1 MNTDIQYVLR
11 ALEKA
16 PMGKKIDDYRVVV
29 KCPICGEGSKQ
40 RTHGHCYIGL
50 IENGPPLVYHC
61 FINECSGIVT
71 PSFLRDL
78 DIYDGELESILIAFN
93 RSKAGNY
100 KSKKKYFIQKK
111 KKDLKI
117 PYIANTVKNK
127 YKLLYL
133 RNRIGLPFTFN
144 DARNLK
150 CIFSLKDFLEENKI
164 KPNMKFVKVLATLND
179 NYIGFLDT
187 NNDYIVFRN
196 IYKDKN
202 LRYVKYDIFG
212 DNTDTSNI
220 IYTIPKCNCNM
231 FSDSVN
237 LNICE
242 GPFDAIGI
250 FCNINKFEKENN
262 IYAACCGSGYMNA
275 IRYFIKFGFINNLN
289 VNIYSDSDKPPEY
302 YSKVINDLSPWVN
315 SINIFYNELSKD
327 YGVPAD
333 EIKIKRVYMQ

>member
-50 IENGPPLVYHC
+50 IDNGPPLVYHC

-78 DIYDGELESILIAFN
+78 DIYDSELENILTSFN
-93 RSKAGNY
+93 RSKGGNF
-100 KSKKKYFIQKK
+100 KSRRKYFIQKK
-111 KKDLKI
+111 KEDLKLPFI
-117 PYIANTVKNK
+117 SNTVINK

-133 RNRIGLPFTFN
+133 RKRIGLDFSLN
-144 DARNLK
+144 DARKIK
-150 CIFSLKDFLEENKI
+150 CVFSLKDFLEENKL
-164 KPNMKFVKVLATLND
+164 KPNMKYAKVLSTIND
-179 NYIGFLDT
+179 RYIGFLAT
-187 NNDYIVFRN
+187 NNDYIIFRN
-196 IYKDKN
+196 IYKDDN
-202 LRYVKYDIFG
+202 LRYLKYSIFDEG
-212 DNTDTSNI
+212 LDTSNI
-220 IYTIPKCNCNM
+220 LYTIPGCNCDL

-242 GPFDAIGI
+242 GPFDAIGV
-250 FCNINKFEKENN
+250 FCNVNKMERVNN

-275 IRYFIKFGFINNLN
+275 IKYFIKFGFINNLN
-289 VNIYSDSDKPPEY
+289 VNIYSDSDKNPDY
-302 YSKVINDLSPWVN
+302 YKKVIATLSPWVN
-315 SINIFYNELSKD
+315 SFNIFYNELSKD
-327 YGVPAD
+327 YGVPAN
-333 EIKIKRVYMQ
+333 EISIKRVYMK